1 MKTEKKTLI
10 DMLKENT
17 ESRFNILKKTLA
29 AYWIISIIFIIALT
43 ITILAKENILY
54 YAYGFTLGITILTIL
69 YHIFALYIIYQDC
82 KTWFISKT
90 WVIGVFFLGPI
101 MFTIYYTKQKSK
113 SITSE
118 EPVTIEKPEKTP
130 ERETMQQEEP
140 IAEYSELIHA
150 STKRLSKTQLEQ
162 IAWRDVEKIEKEV
175 DTLHIKRAK
184 KSSTEIDRKINHLVN
199 KKK

>member
-17 ESRFNILKKTLA
+17 ESRFSILKKTLA

-43 ITILAKENILY
+43 ITILSKENILY
-54 YAYGFTLGITILTIL
+54 YAYGFTLGITILIIL

-82 KTWFISKT
+82 KTWFIPKT

-113 SITSE
+113 PITSE
-118 EPVTIEKPEKTP
+118 EPITTEETETSFEKETTPEK
-130 ERETMQQEEP
+130 P
-140 IAEYSELIHA
+140 IAEYKEVINT
-150 STKRLSKTQLEQ
+150 STKKLSKTQLEQ
-162 IAWRDVEKIEKEV
+162 VVWRDVEKIEKEV

-184 KSSTEIDRKINHLVN
+184 KPTTEIDRKINHLVN